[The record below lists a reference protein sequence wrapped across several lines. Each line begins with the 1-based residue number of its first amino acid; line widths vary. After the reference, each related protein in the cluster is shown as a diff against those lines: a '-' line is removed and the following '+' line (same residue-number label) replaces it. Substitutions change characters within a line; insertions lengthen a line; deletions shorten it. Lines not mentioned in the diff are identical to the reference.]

1 MLAKKVEEDIIS
13 VRKQPILAIKSRSS
27 GVLMVSFQ
35 RGVIVQHLEINGVSP
50 QKPLLGP
57 ADTTVMLLVSTSLSL
72 KKEKTCK

>member
-1 MLAKKVEEDIIS
+1 
-13 VRKQPILAIKSRSS
+13 
-27 GVLMVSFQ
+27 MVSFQ

-57 ADTTVMLLVSTSLSL
+57 ADTTVMLLVPTSLSL